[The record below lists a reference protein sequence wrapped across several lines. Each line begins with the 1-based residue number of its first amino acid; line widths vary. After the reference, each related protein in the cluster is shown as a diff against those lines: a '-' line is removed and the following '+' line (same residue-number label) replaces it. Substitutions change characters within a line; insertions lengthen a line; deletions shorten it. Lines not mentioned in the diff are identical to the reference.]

1 MAVNNGFVIQLLW
14 PNFGSHTFTAHT
26 SFFPQLLYIARVQIV
41 PRDRYNF
48 IMRVFLH
55 IEILDNIWIDIE
67 TSTRCR
73 QLTYIS
79 MNQQSKSRVDVN
91 GNKRQTSRAGMSAGS
106 RRSCIF
112 LLPESSFSLFLLPQ
126 VPVLEFYFLGWSFQ
140 EATIWVLL
148 TIMLCLV
155 ELFLGRLTIQ
165 SFQLFSGSVRFV
177 LFSHMILLCVRTRVR
192 RTS

>member
-1 MAVNNGFVIQLLW
+1 MAVNSGFMIQVLW

-26 SFFPQLLYIARVQIV
+26 SFFPQLLYISRVQTV

-55 IEILDNIWIDIE
+55 IEILDNIWIYIE
-67 TSTRCR
+67 VSTRCR

-79 MNQQSKSRVDVN
+79 MKQHSKSRADRNV
-91 GNKRQTSRAGMSAGS
+91 NKRQASRAGMSAGS
-106 RRSCIF
+106 WRFCMF
-112 LLPESSFSLFLLPQ
+112 LLPESSFLLFLLPQ
-126 VPVLEFYFLGWSFQ
+126 VPVLEFYFLGWSYQ

-155 ELFLGRLTIQ
+155 ELFLERLTIQ
-165 SFQLFSGSVRFV
+165 SSQLFSGCCELCLV
-177 LFSHMILLCVRTRVR
+177 FSHD
-192 RTS
+192 TSVC